1 MQRLI
6 GIVQRILDDW
16 GRDEIPL
23 RAASL
28 AFSAALSLAPLLVIV
43 TVVAG
48 FFVGTQS
55 VQDAIYDEVV
65 GVLGPDAATF
75 VQGVVGA
82 FQPTAGGIIATVVS
96 AGIVLFVSV
105 GLAEQLRNSLKRIWR
120 IPPGDGPQG
129 LVGDKL
135 AALAILLIA
144 GIFIGG
150 SLAVGGLVQYLTA
163 TLPGMTSLVAV
174 GSGVADVLVSLL
186 LVWVAFL
193 LLFGFV
199 GGRALA
205 WRDIASGAL
214 LTAVLFVIAKSILAW
229 WLGRPATTSIWGAAG
244 SLVVILLFLNFSA
257 QIVLGGALLTKA
269 LARENGRFQ
278 VPPPPP
284 RPRSRVRRWAG
295 RLIGVLALLAAVR
308 TLGGGRGGAAAG

>member
-1 MQRLI
+1 MQTLI

-16 GRDEIPL
+16 GRDEISL

-43 TVVAG
+43 IVVAG
-48 FFVGTQS
+48 FFVGEQS
-55 VQDAIYDEVV
+55 VQDAIYAQVV
-65 GVLGPDAATF
+65 GVLGPDAARF
-75 VQGVVGA
+75 VQDVVSA
-82 FQPTAGGIIATVVS
+82 FQPTTGGIIATIIS

-105 GLAEQLRNSLKRIWR
+105 GLAEQFRNSLKRIWK

-135 AALAILLIA
+135 AALTILLIV
-144 GIFIGG
+144 GVFIGG
-150 SLAVGGLVQYLTA
+150 ALAAGGLLQWVTG
-163 TLPGMTSLVAV
+163 TIPGV
-174 GSGVADVLVSLL
+174 SGLLALGGGAANVVISLL
-186 LVWVAFL
+186 LAWVAFL
-193 LLFGFV
+193 FLFGFV
-199 GGRALA
+199 GARALDY
-205 WRDIASGAL
+205 RDITLGAFI
-214 LTAVLFVIAKSILAW
+214 TAMLFVIAQSVLAW

-257 QIVLGGALLTKA
+257 QIVLGGAVLTKA

-284 RPRSRVRRWAG
+284 KPPSRVRRWTG
-295 RLIGVLALLAAVR
+295 RVIGVAALFAAIR
-308 TLGGGRGGAAAG
+308 TMGGGKGGAGTG